1 VRYTYV
7 VSGERNQPRRT
18 GADMTAAY
26 HIVRV
31 PSAAPRYVVARQD
44 PTDPRRWFAPAGSL
58 GTATGRLEDL
68 PTLAG
73 VRVFRGPKAAQAWL
87 DGQA

>member
-1 VRYTYV
+1 M
-7 VSGERNQPRRT
+7 N
-18 GADMTAAY
+18 ANATAL
-26 HIVRV
+26 HVVRV
-31 PSAAPRYVVARQD
+31 APSRYVVARQD
-44 PTDPRRWFAPAGSL
+44 ATDPRRWFAPAGAL

-87 DGQA
+87 DGLTS